1 MPNIASSPSTSPI
14 GGPASTPS
22 AAQQGNTAAAIT
34 ATKQTKSPSTSPAN
48 KRKNG
53 EASAS
58 DGKRAVSVSSASLL
72 CPLIPGPSLR
82 SERSVADELQ
92 RVAWTADEDAIILD
106 LIQELGKEQ
115 LWSKIKEDGRLV
127 HRGNDGIKV
136 HFNSM
141 VGHQLLLCSWALA
154 DECRWER
161 SRSRCSSRRR
171 KRWRKCMLDP
181 LAMQLVSYAY
191 NDASRIH
198 FDLISGTKLVSQE
211 RMSYREHHAS

>member
-58 DGKRAVSVSSASLL
+58 DGKRA
-72 CPLIPGPSLR
+72 
-82 SERSVADELQ
+82 

-141 VGHQLLLCSWALA
+141 MGKIKKQVQ
-154 DECRWER
+154 
-161 SRSRCSSRRR
+161 
-171 KRWRKCMLDP
+171 
-181 LAMQLVSYAY
+181 Q
-191 NDASRIH
+191 
-198 FDLISGTKLVSQE
+198 
-211 RMSYREHHAS
+211 